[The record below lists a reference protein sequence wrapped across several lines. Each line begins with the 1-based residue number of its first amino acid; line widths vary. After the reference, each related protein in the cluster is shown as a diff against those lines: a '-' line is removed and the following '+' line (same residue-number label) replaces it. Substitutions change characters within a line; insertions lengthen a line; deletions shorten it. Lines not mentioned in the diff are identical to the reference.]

1 MMQMEKLLNHCD
13 MELMKMAMLKHEE
26 TFQQQFSLEIFPNFA
41 QRIGKKV
48 HELHRLYRVQKQ
60 LMSGLTTVPSCRRQM
75 RRKHPRR
82 ALDLHLP
89 ADEYIVVGAG
99 GAAPPSREDDLE
111 LTLAVGGGGRRKRR
125 DENAT
130 ATPLASSNC
139 SSGAGSPTSSSSTDT
154 SGSPYQ
160 RAMALRLLQ
169 QQQQQQQAPWLVQCL
184 SLRMA

>member
-26 TFQQQFSLEIFPNFA
+26 TFQQQ
-41 QRIGKKV
+41 V

-99 GAAPPSREDDLE
+99 GAAPPSREHDLE
-111 LTLAVGGGGRRKRR
+111 LTLAIGGGRRKRR

-139 SSGAGSPTSSSSTDT
+139 SGGAGSPTSSSSTDT

-169 QQQQQQQAPWLVQCL
+169 EGTVARQQQQLQNAPWLVQCL